1 MRALIGS
8 GCDGHEQRNRAM
20 LRREAGRGRFSRTEN
35 RHANTEADD
44 SEIVRDDGLLSQT
57 VARRPEQ
64 VAVRV
69 RHFG

>member
-1 MRALIGS
+1 
-8 GCDGHEQRNRAM
+8 M
-20 LRREAGRGRFSRTEN
+20 LRREAGRGRFPRTEN